1 MKKGTSRIWGSYSGD
16 WIAMLLEEVHLK
28 WSQNVTLIH
37 DVTSQMPV
45 QSSPDLPL
53 WPPDPNILSQAHE
66 FLRMMLKTPTSCWT
80 SMIRNSSS
88 ISLLEMTSTSEEAVE
103 PGRESEERSMKVR
116 NVTVGVGTDWSWHQ
130 GVRGPW
136 FKRAASSNNWTRN
149 YEDACL
155 SVDSEG

>member
-1 MKKGTSRIWGSYSGD
+1 MKQGTSRIWGSYSGD

-37 DVTSQMPV
+37 DVTSQMQV
-45 QSSPDLPL
+45 QSSPDLHL

-88 ISLLEMTSTSEEAVE
+88 ISLLEMTS
-103 PGRESEERSMKVR
+103 KVLLKKLWNLDVSLR
-116 NVTVGVGTDWSWHQ
+116 
-130 GVRGPW
+130 RGPW
-136 FKRAASSNNWTRN
+136 RFGTWLWGLGLTEAGIKVFEDLDSNEQRAATIGREIMRMLA
-149 YEDACL
+149 YQ
-155 SVDSEG
+155 